1 MEVAALEGAILCH
14 LVWDNRCTMHRR
26 EPFAAT
32 ERRILKRTQM
42 FGDAPFLEL

>member
-1 MEVAALEGAILCH
+1 MY
-14 LVWDNRCTMHRR
+14 RR